1 MNNRDSVKISNLE
14 SLKRR
19 YNLDVLDCI
28 SFETTDTEKSVILKA
43 SLQVLGTISQ
53 QSNDLST
60 ILFPS
65 GMSFEWNSNSIPSGY
80 LEENGAAVSRTTFAD
95 LFAAIGTMFGS
106 GDGSTTFNLPNSKGK
121 VVVGLDSADTAFDL
135 LGEIGGAQTHTL
147 TDSQVPPT
155 AIKWDHPN
163 AAVLSGANGGYP
175 ENGIFPA
182 YGWTNSTG
190 RAYTFTVKGGGT
202 AHNNIQ
208 PYIIKRRIIKY

>member
-80 LEENGAAVSRTTFAD
+80 LEENGAAVSRTTYAG
-95 LFAAIGTMFGS
+95 LFAAIETTFGS

-121 VVVGLDSADTAFDL
+121 VVVGLDSADTAFDSFTDT
-135 LGEIGGAQTHTL
+135 GGSKYLQSHTHNLDSINHPWASLASSSIRISADDGTTRSGMQSTL
-147 TDSQVPPT
+147 SSGTGDSG
-155 AIKWDHPN
+155 N
-163 AAVLSGANGGYP
+163 L
-175 ENGIFPA
+175 
-182 YGWTNSTG
+182 
-190 RAYTFTVKGGGT
+190 
-202 AHNNIQ
+202 Q
-208 PYIIKRRIIKY
+208 PYVVKRRIIKY